1 MPRKSSQTS
10 RKKNFKNETGEAD
23 WLSSPGGRRAVS
35 RSFRVAMQKGVIQS
49 EVRTFDE
56 QLAELKN
63 SRGRVVRFKHGMDV
77 KPAGPAILQKLY
89 GEAVAGITK
98 PVSLRLPV
106 NDIAAAKALA
116 AKQGIGYQTLLKHLI
131 RAGLSKAS

>member
-1 MPRKSSQTS
+1 MPRKSSETS
-10 RKKNFKNETGEAD
+10 RKKNFKNEKEAD
-23 WLSSPGGRRAVS
+23 SLSSPVGRRSVS
-35 RSFRVAMQKGVIQS
+35 RSFRAAMQKGVIES
-49 EVRTFDE
+49 EARTFDE

-63 SRGRVVRFKHGMDV
+63 SRGRVVRFNHGMDV
-77 KPAGPAILQKLY
+77 KPADPAVLQKLY

-106 NDIAAAKALA
+106 KDIAAAKALA

-131 RAGLSKAS
+131 SAGLSKAS